1 MRGLLTLVASCTLA
15 LTWALAPSASA
26 DDASL
31 PMLIASI
38 EPTSRSVLS
47 TQPDDLSDLLAP
59 ETDRSLD
66 PVLSRVTDSSLTIAT
81 GRVPKRG
88 TLAGALRGAG
98 VSPLLVDQVARGLKP
113 VFDFRRAHPGD
124 FYALIRNERGE
135 LLSFEYQRGRGE
147 VYRLDRDPNGALVAK
162 KDVAPLDR
170 RVLQLGGTVKGS
182 LFAALVELGER
193 PELVHAFTDIFL
205 WDFDFSTQTRSGDE
219 FRMVFEKFFDKDGFV
234 RYGRVLAA
242 EYRSSKRNFVAV
254 WFEDQEGR
262 GDYYT
267 PDGNSV
273 KRAFLKAPVKY
284 SRISSRYTKA
294 RLHPVLRITRP
305 HEGVDYAAPIGTPV
319 WSVANGKVIYT
330 GWSGGFGRL
339 VKVKHSNGYISYY
352 GHLSRFANGLR
363 VGQTVSQKQL
373 VGYVGK
379 TGLATGPHLDFRLQK
394 NGRFFD
400 PLSVKLDMGE
410 PISSSAR
417 ARFDKVKDMRLTEL
431 RAADPEVVLDAAM

>member
-417 ARFDKVKDMRLTEL
+417 ARFDKVKDMRLSEL